1 MFPPGRESPPKL
13 RRTVN
18 SSKALDDDGPSSQVP
33 GLQRRV
39 LPAGAL
45 AVVVVPDHDPRQP
58 VGLQRTG
65 NSRRFS
71 QTSWDGDITEPTI
84 Y

>member
-1 MFPPGRESPPKL
+1 MNP
-13 RRTVN
+13 
-18 SSKALDDDGPSSQVP
+18 SKTLDDDGSAAQVP

-39 LPAGAL
+39 LSAGAL

-65 NSRRFS
+65 
-71 QTSWDGDITEPTI
+71 GHH
-84 Y
+84 